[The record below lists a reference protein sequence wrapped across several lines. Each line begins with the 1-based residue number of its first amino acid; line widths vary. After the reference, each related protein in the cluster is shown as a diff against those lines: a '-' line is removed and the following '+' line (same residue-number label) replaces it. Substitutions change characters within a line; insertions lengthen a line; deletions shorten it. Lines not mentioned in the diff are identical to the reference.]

1 MSRFIRPLT
10 YQDWA
15 TGHGLSGAA
24 AGIYADPDHDGVC
37 NGLEY
42 AFNLSPEIPDASSL
56 PKFQLQ
62 HQVVNGQPG
71 TYLTVQFL
79 RQLGATNLT
88 YILQGSPDLKTW
100 SDQCTAAGTN
110 APTGPGFLSQSGTGY
125 QRQILACD
133 IVPVESS
140 ASARFVRFKLV
151 WR

>member
-1 MSRFIRPLT
+1 M
-10 YQDWA
+10 
-15 TGHGLSGAA
+15 
-24 AGIYADPDHDGVC
+24 
-37 NGLEY
+37 
-42 AFNLSPEIPDASSL
+42 
-56 PKFQLQ
+56 Q

-88 YILQGSPDLKTW
+88 YILQGSSDLNAW
-100 SDQCTAAGTN
+100 SDQCTATGTN
-110 APTGPGFLSQSGTGY
+110 APAGPGFLSQSGTSY

-133 IVPVESS
+133 TVSVESS